1 MKFST
6 DLLYKLDHSYTNLK
20 NTYTNLLNDT
30 IQKGLRNYAR
40 RLVREEE
47 EANKMEYIS
56 SKYIFDDSL
65 NNFLSESQISEPKRV
80 LALDSSL
87 IDLIRK

>member
-1 MKFST
+1 
-6 DLLYKLDHSYTNLK
+6 
-20 NTYTNLLNDT
+20 
-30 IQKGLRNYAR
+30 LRNYAR
-40 RLVREEE
+40 RLVREEEEE

>member
-1 MKFST
+1 
-6 DLLYKLDHSYTNLK
+6 
-20 NTYTNLLNDT
+20 
-30 IQKGLRNYAR
+30 LRNYAR

>member
-1 MKFST
+1 MTFST
-6 DLLYKLDHSYTNLK
+6 DLLYKLDYSYTNLK
-20 NTYTNLLNDT
+20 NTYTNLLNGT

-40 RLVREEE
+40 RLVREEEEE

-65 NNFLSESQISEPKRV
+65 NNFLSESQISEPK
-80 LALDSSL
+80 
-87 IDLIRK
+87 